1 MMLEYRLFF
10 EPVCTSYQNSEQKSN
25 QLRSQKNR
33 LRFKQEVF
41 PQMQRWPRIKQFP
54 LRFDFTF
61 FYVKEYTV
69 MNYAIMADW
78 IIECMQFLCI
88 LQDVNPKI
96 IAEITI
102 RVQEVQSYNKTGA
115 LIKISKYEKIS

>member
-1 MMLEYRLFF
+1 
-10 EPVCTSYQNSEQKSN
+10 
-25 QLRSQKNR
+25 
-33 LRFKQEVF
+33 
-41 PQMQRWPRIKQFP
+41 
-54 LRFDFTF
+54 
-61 FYVKEYTV
+61 

-78 IIECMQFLCI
+78 IIDCMAFLGI

-102 RVQEVQSYNKTGA
+102 RVQEVQSHSKTGA